1 MLRLT
6 KEFEFFP
13 KIRPENSC
21 EANPNDKNRPISS
34 QILTVDRCFVKE
46 EAGREAKVATQYA
59 RSATYFLLHFYS

>member
-34 QILTVDRCFVKE
+34 QILIVDRFFVEE
-46 EAGREAKVATQYA
+46 EAERA
-59 RSATYFLLHFYS
+59 

>member
-1 MLRLT
+1 MRLT

-34 QILTVDRCFVKE
+34 QILIVDRCFVEE
-46 EAGREAKVATQYA
+46 EAGRAQIGWRNIFPVVTVNQ
-59 RSATYFLLHFYS
+59 